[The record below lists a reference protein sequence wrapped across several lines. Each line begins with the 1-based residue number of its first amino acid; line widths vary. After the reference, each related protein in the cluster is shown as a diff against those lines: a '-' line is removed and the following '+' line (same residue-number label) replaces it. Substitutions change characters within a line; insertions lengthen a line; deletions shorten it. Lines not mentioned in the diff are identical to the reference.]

1 MSKELGIKLKY
12 MRSRMNFTQQQI
24 ADQLNVD
31 RSTYSNYERA
41 VTEPDIKTLLKLARI
56 FDVDVNELLSDTKA
70 VARVADSGGMP
81 VYSLTKEERSFVV
94 TLRVLTP
101 EQKKAV
107 FDYMNGLKKE
117 DKKNS
122 K

>member
-56 FDVDVNELLSDTKA
+56 FDVDANELLSDTKA